1 MGSKA
6 LIIGA
11 GLAGLSAGCYLQLN
25 GYETEIFE
33 AHDKPGGLCTGWT
46 RKGYNID
53 GCIHGLLGSSSSHPF
68 YHMWDELLPMA
79 EINFINYDEVYVF
92 DYEDGHQFTVHSDLD
107 RFEEYMLELSPGDEK
122 PIKEYINGTRY
133 LSGLD
138 MSFMLKPREL
148 YGITDYIGMVKLLPV
163 LNFMN
168 KWNKVSSEDFAERF
182 TDPNLKRAISN
193 FMSPI
198 LFQMLIH
205 LSMNSKVSGYPAIG
219 SLGLSRLLAEK
230 YIETGGVLHTLSKVR
245 GIYVEKDTAIGIQLE
260 DGSKLGGDKIISAI
274 DMHATLYGL
283 LQGDY
288 VDERTETGMDSMKL
302 NSSRIQVSIG
312 VEKELEDIPHSMK
325 IILEDPITIGDE
337 LHAYIDVLTYTQETD
352 AAPPGKTLFI
362 IQLETRNYDY
372 WIDLRANDRQA
383 YNMTKTGVADSI
395 ITLLDH
401 RLGQIKENVEMVD
414 ISTPATY
421 LRYTGNWKGSIQGWD
436 NDNLFQANP
445 FRKELKGLRNFY
457 MTGHWVE
464 PGGGVPN
471 AYKSGR
477 DLAQI
482 ICKRDKIPFNPTG
495 K

>member
-1 MGSKA
+1 M
-6 LIIGA
+6 
-11 GLAGLSAGCYLQLN
+11 
-25 GYETEIFE
+25 
-33 AHDKPGGLCTGWT
+33 DP
-46 RKGYNID
+46 KGIQHRRMYP
-53 GCIHGLLGSSSSHPF
+53 L
-68 YHMWDELLPMA
+68 
-79 EINFINYDEVYVF
+79 NFIDYDEVYVF
-92 DYEDGHQFTVHSDLD
+92 DYEDGTRFTVHSDLD
-107 RFEEYMLELSPGDEK
+107 RFEKHMLELSPEDEK
-122 PIKEYINGTRY
+122 PIKDYINGARY

-138 MSFMLKPREL
+138 MSFMVKPREL
-148 YGITDYIGMVKLLPV
+148 YGITDYLGMVKLLPV

-168 KWNKVSSEDFAERF
+168 KWNKVSAEDFAKRF
-182 TDPNLKRAISN
+182 NDPTLKKAVSDL
-193 FMSPI
+193 MSPI

-205 LSMNSKVSGYPAIG
+205 LAMDSKVSGYPAIG

-230 YIETGGVLHTLSKVR
+230 YVETGGVLHTQSKVR
-245 GIYVEKDTAIGIQLE
+245 GIFVEKDTAIGIRLE
-260 DGSKLGGDKIISAI
+260 DGSKLGGDIIISAI
-274 DMHATLYGL
+274 DMHTTLYGL

-288 VDERTETGMDSMKL
+288 VDERTENGMDSMKL

-312 VEKELEDIPHSMK
+312 VAKELEDVPHSLK
-325 IILEDPITIGDE
+325 IILEEPLTIADE
-337 LHAYIDVLTYTQETD
+337 THEYIDVLTYTSETE

-362 IQLETRNYDY
+362 IQLVTRSYDY
-372 WIDLRANDRQA
+372 WIDFRANDRQA
-383 YNMTKTGVADSI
+383 YSKAKTEIGEI
-395 ITLLDH
+395 IISLLEQ
-401 RLGQIKENVEMVD
+401 RLGQIRENVDMVD
-414 ISTPATY
+414 VSTPATY

-482 ICKRDKIPFNPTG
+482 ICKRDKIPFKPTG